1 MHMADALVSPP
12 VAITAGVVAVALLAV
27 ASRQVRKDSRQSLIP
42 LMGVLGAFVFAAQ
55 MINFAIPGTGSSGHI
70 IGGVLVAALVGPW
83 AGFLT
88 ICSVLI
94 IQCLVFADGGMLALG
109 CNIVNMAAVSTL
121 LAYPFIYRPIAG
133 NSTKPWRLMA
143 ASAAACTVGLEL
155 GALLVTLET
164 EASGI
169 TALPLS
175 TFLIFMLPI
184 HLVIGLGEGLAT
196 GAVLSFVG
204 ASRPDLLLAESGG
217 AASANRLSNSRG
229 KKRLWPVLIWFG
241 AAALVLGVCFTWI
254 ASSAPDGL
262 EWSVAKVAGDA
273 EMGSITPPTAIM
285 PDYENSFSGI
295 VGATMV
301 VVLLWALTSLLFRHI
316 DRPDPVV
323 EKVRSHDPEQP

>member
-1 MHMADALVSPP
+1 MADALVSPP

-27 ASRQVRKDSRQSLIP
+27 ASRQIRKDTRQSLIP

-70 IGGVLVAALVGPW
+70 IGGVLVAALIGPW
-83 AGFLT
+83 AAFLT

-109 CNIVNMAAVSTL
+109 CNIINMGAVSTL
-121 LAYPFIYRPIAG
+121 IAYPLIYRPIAG
-133 NSTKPWRLMA
+133 TSTKPWRLIA
-143 ASAAACTVGLEL
+143 ASAVACTVGLEL
-155 GALLVTLET
+155 GALLVTFET

-175 TFLIFMLPI
+175 TFLMFMLPI
-184 HLVIGLGEGLAT
+184 HLVIGLLEGLAT

-204 ASRPDLLLAESGG
+204 SSRPDLLLAQAEGRYPDVETER
-217 AASANRLSNSRG
+217 NKKR
-229 KKRLWPVLIWFG
+229 KRLWPVILWFG
-241 AAALVLGVCFTWI
+241 LGALVLGICFTWI
-254 ASSAPDGL
+254 ASGDPDGL
-262 EWSVAKVAGDA
+262 EWSISKVAGNV
-273 EMGSITPPTAIM
+273 EMGSVAPPTAIM

-301 VVLLWALTSLLFRHI
+301 IVLLWALTSLISRHVN
-316 DRPDPVV
+316 RPVPIV
-323 EKVRSHDPEQP
+323 EKVKDHEPQR